1 MFQAFV
7 LDTVRIWQTIKV
19 KKNNR
24 SLQSSPL
31 NVTFDLEKI
40 STGQFLPCEMD
51 KVPTF
56 DI

>member
-7 LDTVRIWQTIKV
+7 LDTVRIWQTNKA
-19 KKNNR
+19 KNNNR

-40 STGQFLPCEMD
+40 STCQFLACEMD